1 LAHHMPM
8 LLLSRGQD
16 YQDMHQCSDVTIC
29 DLFPKLLLSSR
40 QNPVTKIGIVYDR
53 PSKRATVTYPF
64 QVPLMLTSRSTAYT
78 NPADFEGV
86 P

>member
-1 LAHHMPM
+1 MPM

-29 DLFPKLLLSSR
+29 DLFPKLFLSSR

-53 PSKRATVTYPF
+53 LSKRATVTN
-64 QVPLMLTSRSTAYT
+64 PLSKLKLRLEKSRKTYLFSG
-78 NPADFEGV
+78 ELLI
-86 P
+86 